1 MLVDDLQKTK
11 KKYEN
16 LMEQEIHDIVQNE
29 VDKTCFQYDM
39 SYGDFKDLTRKTG
52 SDKIFHDK
60 ALNIAKN
67 LKYDGD

>member
-1 MLVDDLQKTK
+1 
-11 KKYEN
+11 
-16 LMEQEIHDIVQNE
+16 MEQEIHNIVQNE

-60 ALNIAKN
+60 TLNIAKN